1 MKQFVLI
8 HAEKYLRVIITTLF
22 LLQGAASFSENNA
35 DNILPALDGDRLN
48 SDGPVNDSGRTIDGD
63 IPVVSVDKNSSGNE
77 YHFMISGFA
86 QLWYVYERNEND
98 KQQSYTADPAVDET
112 SGFGL
117 NKVRLTAETGDD
129 TLSARIT
136 LGFDNG
142 GTPVLLDCY
151 GSWAA
156 VKNELLIVYAGQM
169 KIPSTW
175 ESAVNDSELDFITRG
190 KFSSDTANWSLCKS
204 PSSVSP
210 FTSVETN
217 MRDIGIAVKG
227 NFSGFSYSIMASNGL
242 GSNLAVGGPE
252 KKGYLYANRFGE
264 YFYGVRAEYDVAE
277 LLKECDV
284 LPFINSLSAGMHYN
298 YNIHNN
304 VIYNDT
310 RTVLDIKRNSYSV
323 DTRLVL
329 FDSLRLSAMYGHG
342 TVDDDYDNDGETDLD
357 YSGYDVRIMWMV
369 LRDLL
374 EIGVRYDEYTTE
386 KTVYGSPDTFQV
398 LTAGINCFPY
408 KGLKIQI
415 NYKLKNNESE
425 LKNDIDDDSLVMQMQ
440 YSFQWN

>member
-1 MKQFVLI
+1 MKQFVFI
-8 HAEKYLRVIITTLF
+8 HAGKNLQVIITLLL
-22 LLQGAASFSENNA
+22 LLQGAAAFSA
-35 DNILPALDGDRLN
+35 DSADIILPALDSDRLN
-48 SDGPVNDSGRTIDGD
+48 SDGPLTDSGGIIDGD
-63 IPVVSVDKNSSGNE
+63 NPVVSVDKDSIGNGFR
-77 YHFMISGFA
+77 FMISGFA

-112 SGFGL
+112 SGFSL
-117 NKVRLTAETGDD
+117 NKVRLAAETGDD
-129 TLSARIT
+129 TLTARIT

-156 VKNELLIVYAGQM
+156 VKNGWLTIYTGQM

-227 NFSGFSYSIMASNGL
+227 DLSGFSYFIMASNGL

-264 YFYGVRAEYDVAE
+264 YFYGIRAEYDVAE

-284 LPFINSLSAGMHYN
+284 LLFINSLSAGMHYN

-323 DTRLVL
+323 DMHLLL

-374 EIGVRYDEYTTE
+374 EIGIRYDEYTTE

-398 LTAGINCFPY
+398 LTAGINCYPH

-415 NYKLKNNESE
+415 NYKFKNNESE
-425 LKNDIDDDSLVMQMQ
+425 LKNDIDDDSLIMQLQ
-440 YSFQWN
+440 YGFQWN